1 MGQIVECRRHSNAEK
16 LYVSQVRMGLS
27 GDTGL
32 EHGDRILQICS
43 GLVNF
48 IPIDK
53 MTGRNVVVLENLKAS
68 KMRGEVSEAMLL
80 AAEKMKEGTPEETE
94 VELVTPPDGT
104 ELGERLQFENYES
117 SEAPPRLKSKAW
129 LDIQLRLATN
139 SRGEVIFND
148 GTDAQSRLISTRGYE
163 AATSIANAK
172 VR

>member
-16 LYVSQVRMGLS
+16 LYVSKVKMGLS
-27 GDTGL
+27 DETGL
-32 EHGDRILQICS
+32 ENEDRIIQICS

-80 AAEKMKEGTPEETE
+80 AAEKLNEGTPEVTE

-104 ELGERLQFENYES
+104 KVGERLQFEKYES
-117 SEAPPRLKSKAW
+117 SETPSRLKSKVW
-129 LDIQLRLATN
+129 LEIQLRLATN
-139 SRGEVIFND
+139 SEGEVIFND
-148 GTDAQSRLISTRGYE
+148 GTGAQSRLLSTRGPK